1 MSNIEITDVKS
12 MLMLAVS
19 SLRTDILRRHSPFI
33 SHWQTTAKIMVWY
46 GVLWYGVVWYG
57 VVWYGR
63 VG

>member
-1 MSNIEITDVKS
+1 MSNIEITDVKT

-46 GVLWYGVVWYG
+46 GVLWYGVLWYG
-57 VVWYGR
+57 VLWYG
-63 VG
+63 VL

>member
-1 MSNIEITDVKS
+1 MSNIEITDVKT

-46 GVLWYGVVWYG
+46 GMVWCAM
-57 VVWYGR
+57 VWCAM
-63 VG
+63 VWCAMVW